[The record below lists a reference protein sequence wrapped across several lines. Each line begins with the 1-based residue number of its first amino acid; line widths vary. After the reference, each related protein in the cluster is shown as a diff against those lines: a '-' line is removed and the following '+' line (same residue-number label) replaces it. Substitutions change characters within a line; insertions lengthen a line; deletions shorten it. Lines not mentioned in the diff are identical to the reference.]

1 VGVILNL
8 CHLWIVALWAIFF
21 LYWLVAAIF
30 ARRGLNRDAFRGGMK
45 LRVAMFVVILAAV
58 LVTRRSHYL
67 ASLQRAEFDNV
78 PLAVSGALLATLG
91 AIVAF
96 VARAAIGRNWGPPA
110 TRRTD
115 THLIAAGPYALI
127 RHPIYSGVLL
137 MMIGTAVGLF
147 PMWWLVA
154 IASGIYFTLSARLEE
169 KFMTSR
175 FPVEYPA
182 YRARTKMFVP
192 FIF

>member
-1 VGVILNL
+1 MILNL
-8 CHLWIVALWAIFF
+8 AHLWIVGVWVIFF
-21 LYWLVAAIF
+21 VYWVIAAIS
-30 ARRGLNRDAFRGGMK
+30 ARRGLNRNAFRGGMT
-45 LRVAMFVVILAAV
+45 LRIGMFVVILAAV
-58 LVTRRSHYL
+58 FVTRRSHYL
-67 ASLQRAEFDNV
+67 ASLQRAEFDSV
-78 PLAVSGALLATLG
+78 PLAVAGALVATVG
-91 AIVAF
+91 AILAF

-115 THLIAAGPYALI
+115 TELISAGPYGLI

-137 MMIGTAVGLF
+137 MMVGTAVGLF
-147 PMWWLVA
+147 PIWWLVA
-154 IASGIYFTLSARLEE
+154 IASGIYFILSARSEE

-182 YRARTKMFVP
+182 YRARTEMFLP